1 MSSNEQA
8 QNVSAYAVVSSIH
21 SPPSSTA
28 VVFAVLSAPLLNVP
42 SALRPAP

>member
-21 SPPSSTA
+21 SPQSSTA

>member
-8 QNVSAYAVVSSIH
+8 RNVSAYAVVSAVR

-42 SALRPAP
+42 SALRSVP

>member
-1 MSSNEQA
+1 MLSNEQA
-8 QNVSAYAVVSSIH
+8 HNVSAYAVVGPIH

-42 SALRPAP
+42 SALRPGP